1 MEVLSDPSRA
11 RTSKKAPQKSRMSD
25 KQPGGP
31 AASKKKH
38 RHRKRRRGLPAP
50 VVFGLLVP
58 LGLVSAGAVFVLG
71 KTMVVPAATVCL
83 LIVWALY
90 VNDRKGFVRS
100 KQMRRAHE
108 PRRHFAPLEVILL
121 FVLILLNVV
130 AVAYV
135 FVTL

>member
-1 MEVLSDPSRA
+1 MG
-11 RTSKKAPQKSRMSD
+11 D

-31 AASKKKH
+31 AAGKKKN
-38 RHRKRRRGLPAP
+38 RHRKHRRGLPAQ

-58 LGLVSAGAVFVLG
+58 LGLVSAGAVFVGG
-71 KTMVVPAATVCL
+71 KPMAALAALACL
-83 LIVWALY
+83 LIAWALY

-108 PRRHFAPLEVILL
+108 PRRHFLPLEVILL
-121 FVLILLNVV
+121 FLLILLNVV

-135 FVTL
+135 FVAL